1 MSASIIDGKANAQ
14 ETRERIKAQVSD
26 LTFQPGLAVVQVGD
40 DPASSRYVSHKQKD
54 CEKVGIYS
62 EKHHLPETTSQSELL
77 DTIQG
82 LNDRSEIH
90 GILVQLPL
98 PDGLDSHEAI
108 NAIDPMKDVDGCTT
122 TNLGELVSGNER
134 LVPCTPRGTI
144 AMIESTGTTFE
155 GKTAVVIGR
164 SILVGKPVALLM
176 LNRHAVV
183 TLCHSRTPDLGAEGR
198 EADILVVAAG
208 RRGLVTGDMIKPG
221 AVVIDVGINVVD
233 GKLKGDVDFESAK
246 EVAGHITPVPGGVGP
261 MTRAMLL
268 ENTLIAAKL
277 QADSAS
283 ES

>member
-1 MSASIIDGKANAQ
+1 MSASIIDGKAIAQ
-14 ETRERIKAQVSD
+14 ETRERIKGQVSD

-54 CEKVGIYS
+54 CEKVGIFS

-77 DTIQG
+77 NTIQG

-108 NAIDPMKDVDGCTT
+108 NAIDPRKDVDGCTT

-144 AMIESTGTTFE
+144 AMIEGTGTTFE

-233 GKLKGDVDFESAK
+233 GKLKGDVDFESAR

-277 QADSAS
+277 QTDSAS

>member
-1 MSASIIDGKANAQ
+1 
-14 ETRERIKAQVSD
+14 
-26 LTFQPGLAVVQVGD
+26 VGD